1 MNGKGGSNLT
11 RIYQKFNHFILIHQ
25 QEEHKQRELRFFNA
39 PTRIMNERFTVNNK
53 WIIRQPINSAY
64 MMAIHTFVHTNIEIS
79 SCITKKHREMF
90 KTPWFVAWFHENEE
104 FFRPALF
111 QDGVMRYEL
120 EKFLVEMSDMI
131 LLYNFAGY
139 YFVKDMA
146 KWIESNPD
154 NYLTE
159 LPFGIIPMRSAVTNG
174 IESRLGRTTTMYGSY
189 AYYTNT
195 FTMKEQIVFECSDPH
210 LESRYSFSVF
220 NNGARFVPMYDG
232 LAPITTAQSS
242 RGELVPVSPFAA
254 LYRRKSLIEEAIEDM
269 YDANFSLSHPQT
281 FVTPQHIPDSKV
293 TDISESMY
301 YGADTLNNARHTDSA
316 MKQMHATQSVRW
328 LVDRLNQQVKGGNK
342 AIDDSATRRERKKA
356 HARPDQSDGIHTI
369 AGYVNVTN
377 THQPSV
383 IVNIDT
389 AQNQY
394 EEEVCNVVGLPY
406 IFYRNDSGIT
416 ARATGGKSAG
426 GGHSATNEEQLNFY
440 KTVLYDEI
448 DTVFA
453 SMNRLFGEV
462 YTQTYRHVDIY
473 TLSSHYA
480 FKEQER
486 MAAKAEREKEKK
498 PPKTKKRKHD
508 EDDTNKCITTIDFDE
523 RAKSILSGVHV
534 ALKYEKMVTRSTA
547 SLTVLLQ
554 CFEKGVIG
562 PEYMKKYIHLLYG
575 QEADLIY
582 SQETPKGM

>member
-1 MNGKGGSNLT
+1 
-11 RIYQKFNHFILIHQ
+11 
-25 QEEHKQRELRFFNA
+25 
-39 PTRIMNERFTVNNK
+39 
-53 WIIRQPINSAY
+53 

-79 SCITKKHREMF
+79 SCLAKKHREMF

-111 QDGVMRYEL
+111 QEGAMRHEL
-120 EKFLVEMSDMI
+120 EKFLIDMSDMI
-131 LLYNFAGY
+131 LLYGFAGY

-146 KWIESNPD
+146 KWIERNPD
-154 NYLTE
+154 NYLTQ
-159 LPFGIIPMRSAVTNG
+159 LPFGIIPMRSSVTNG
-174 IESRLGRTTTMYGSY
+174 LETRVGRVTTMYGNY
-189 AYYTNT
+189 VYYTNT

-210 LESRYSFSVF
+210 LESRYSFGVF
-220 NNGARFVPMYDG
+220 NNGAKFVPMYDG
-232 LAPITTAQSS
+232 LAPIPTSHSS

-269 YDANFSLSHPQT
+269 YDANFNLSHPQT
-281 FVTPQHIPDSKV
+281 FVTPRHIPDSKV

-301 YGADTLNNARHTDSA
+301 YGADTLSNARHNDNA
-316 MKQMHATQSVRW
+316 MKQLHATHSVRW
-328 LVDRLNQQVKGGNK
+328 LVNRLNQQVQGNK
-342 AIDDSATRRERKKA
+342 PSEDGATRRERKKA

-369 AGYVNVTN
+369 GGYVDITGS
-377 THQPSV
+377 HAPSV

-448 DTVFA
+448 DAVFA
-453 SMNRLFGEV
+453 ALNRLFAEV

-480 FKEQER
+480 YKEQES
-486 MAAKAEREKEKK
+486 MKTKAKKEDEKKKEKK
-498 PPKTKKRKHD
+498 DDDDDNEKKGKKRKHAEC
-508 EDDTNKCITTIDFDE
+508 EDDDDKKCLTMIDFDE
-523 RAKSILSGVHV
+523 RAKALLSGVHV

-547 SLTVLLQ
+547 SLAVLLQ

-562 PEYMKKYIHLLYG
+562 PEYMKKYVHLLYG

-582 SQETPKGM
+582 SQETRKGM